1 MFGPSASSSS
11 QQPLPLR
18 LSIVGQNN
26 NHNNHN
32 NNNNNTPSSQ
42 KKKRK
47 SLSLTTSITG
57 HPSHS
62 LDEENRLQTPINM
75 IDNNKAFDSNLL
87 LNESDHHNKK
97 SPRIEQTGDTDDNTF
112 EHIEVDISESS
123 LGHTIEKVTSTTAIS
138 NDNMKPTRSSDC
150 GTDLSSVSERREW
163 LKSFEKQQTKNSFR
177 STNEETGSPRSQTRD
192 NENGSHYE
200 ARDTGK
206 GTMRQSPPHSTKT
219 INRTNN
225 GYSNSIPVIST
236 SIDTVTKQR
245 TPAVNQQ
252 RAPVINRRVSSG
264 VTWSGINTR
273 SGINK
278 EAVKATDDSHA
289 SVASLSKWLASDPT
303 SAKKLRHVRRGRNII
318 SKSRQFEKDLENV
331 VVMEE
336 SKIAR
341 GAVGDRKKWLQSA
354 FRSSVE
360 EDRGDDDASSTYSG
374 YVQSDVDISTR
385 SYSNSNYNRQ
395 CAQTEIIT
403 NDAASSLSVADKKD
417 WLKEAF
423 SKKSQERTRLGR
435 YARAQTDVM
444 HNRGQPRDEVASRAK
459 MRFKERSAR
468 KLLET
473 SSTTSLKATST
484 TKSKEPIT
492 NLASTSSIGRVS
504 TNRIEPRPR
513 GENIKINSDNTNM
526 KIESYNTH
534 SKESVFRP
542 KKVVHTA
549 DSVEEDS
556 TPVDFRAAREA
567 LVQRGKKNGHNTQ
580 VVNKVFLRKQKFEK
594 LEEDSRRKSIGLVLK
609 PSWDIGDPSRG
620 GPSTVYEKKYVQ
632 DIAPK
637 KSFEELP

>member
-1 MFGPSASSSS
+1 MFGPSSPSS
-11 QQPLPLR
+11 QPLPLR

-26 NHNNHN
+26 NN
-32 NNNNNTPSSQ
+32 NNNNNTPSQ

-47 SLSLTTSITG
+47 SLSLTTTSITG

-75 IDNNKAFDSNLL
+75 INNGKAFDSNLL
-87 LNESDHHNKK
+87 LLSESDHHNNK
-97 SPRIEQTGDTDDNTF
+97 SPRIEQIGDTTDDTF

-123 LGHTIEKVTSTTAIS
+123 LDHTIEKITSTTTAIN
-138 NDNMKPTRSSDC
+138 NDNNMKPTRSSDC
-150 GTDLSSVSERREW
+150 GTDMSSVSERREW
-163 LKSFEKQQTKNSFR
+163 LKSFEKQQTNNPFR
-177 STNEETGSPRSQTRD
+177 STSEETGSLKSQTRD
-192 NENGSHYE
+192 NDNGSHDE

-206 GTMRQSPPHSTKT
+206 ESRRQSPPHSTKT

-225 GYSNSIPVIST
+225 NGYSNSSIRVNST
-236 SIDTVTKQR
+236 SIATVTKQR
-245 TPAVNQQ
+245 TSAINQQ
-252 RAPVINRRVSSG
+252 RAPLINRRASSG
-264 VTWSGINTR
+264 VTWSGV
-273 SGINK
+273 NK
-278 EAVKATDDSHA
+278 EEVKATDDSHA

-303 SAKKLRHVRRGRNII
+303 SAKKKRHVRRGRNII
-318 SKSRQFEKDLENV
+318 SKSRQFEKDLKNV
-331 VVMEE
+331 VIMEE

-360 EDRGDDDASSTYSG
+360 EDRDEDDASSTYSG
-374 YVQSDVDISTR
+374 YVQSDVGISAR

-395 CAQTEIIT
+395 CAQTEIVT

-423 SKKSQERTRLGR
+423 SKKSQERTRLGG

-473 SSTTSLKATST
+473 SSTTSLKATKT
-484 TKSKEPIT
+484 TNSKEPIT
-492 NLASTSSIGRVS
+492 DLASTSSIGRVS
-504 TNRIEPRPR
+504 TSRIEPRPR
-513 GENIKINSDNTNM
+513 GENITISPDNTNM
-526 KIESYNTH
+526 KLESNNNTYN
-534 SKESVFRP
+534 KETVFRP
-542 KKVVHTA
+542 KKVVQIA
-549 DSVEEDS
+549 DSVEEDN

-580 VVNKVFLRKQKFEK
+580 VVNKVYLRKQKFEK
-594 LEEDSRRKSIGLVLK
+594 LEEESRRKSMGRVLK

-620 GPSTVYEKKYVQ
+620 GPSTVYEKNYVQ